1 MNSCSQS
8 RQGVVWLQLQMVWVG
23 AAQLWPA
30 IVPKLLRGMQY
41 LYFRICQA
49 LRFPRVKSVNDRA
62 AQAVDVAAQ
71 TLPSRAKAPWCKGL
85 LTRNVLY
92 SHVHQARLALAGLW
106 ISCVEACCSYLTGTD
121 LDHDRHLP
129 PTLATNASS
138 RCHRC
143 STGRSPPYC
152 YWKLGSSCGL
162 DFCWCQKALARLYS
176 TLRLHHSC
184 PHVLD

>member
-1 MNSCSQS
+1 M
-8 RQGVVWLQLQMVWVG
+8 GWADAVK
-23 AAQLWPA
+23 LWPA
-30 IVPKLLRGMQY
+30 IVPKLLRGIQS
-41 LYFRICQA
+41 LYFRICQI
-49 LRFPRVKSVNDRA
+49 LRFPPAKSVNDRSA
-62 AQAVDVAAQ
+62 LALEVAAH
-71 TLPSRAKAPWCKGL
+71 TSKNLVKASWCKVL
-85 LTRNVLY
+85 PTRAVLY
-92 SHVHQARLALAGLW
+92 SQVYQGGSVVAGLW